1 MSIDLHAHTYFSDGS
16 LSPQA
21 LIDLAVEKKI
31 DVLAITD
38 HDEVGALHS
47 AFEYAT
53 HVPIEIVSGVE
64 LSIAYNLPEQG
75 HLHILG
81 LFIDY
86 QNEELNAILDQLKQA
101 RYDRIKTMLKKMNS
115 LGCDLDIDELD
126 QNIGY
131 GSAGRPHLA
140 QMLVEKGM
148 VKDVPEAF
156 SKFLSKGRPAYVP
169 KKKLSAESAIHL
181 IHCAGGLAIAAHPFS
196 LGFSTYPEVGIEM
209 LKLKALG
216 LDGLEA
222 YYTSHNA
229 YITKWLLDFAR
240 ENGLLIS
247 GGSDFHGDPRPE
259 IQLGCG
265 LGNLDIPYSVFENL
279 KNYFEH

>member
-1 MSIDLHAHTYFSDGS
+1 MSIDLHSHTYFSDGS

-21 LIDLAVEKKI
+21 LIDLAVESKI

-38 HDEVGALHS
+38 HDEVSALPS
-47 AFEYAT
+47 AFEYASNL
-53 HVPIEIVSGVE
+53 PIEIVSGVE

-86 QNEELNAILDQLKQA
+86 QNEKLNDILDQLKQA
-101 RYDRIKTMLKKMNS
+101 RYDRIKTMLQKVNS
-115 LGCDLDIDELD
+115 LGGDLDIDELD
-126 QNIGY
+126 KKIGN
-131 GSAGRPHLA
+131 GSAGRPHIA
-140 QMLVEKGM
+140 RMLVAKGM
-148 VKDVPEAF
+148 VKDIPEAF
-156 SKFLSKGRPAYVP
+156 SKYLSKGRPAYVP

-181 IHCAGGLAIAAHPFS
+181 IHSTGGLAIAAHPFS
-196 LGFSTYPEVGIEM
+196 LGFSTYPEVGLEI

-222 YYTSHNA
+222 YYTNHNA

-247 GGSDFHGDPRPE
+247 GGTDFHGDPKPE
-259 IQLGCG
+259 IRLGSG

-279 KNYFEH
+279 KNHFEH